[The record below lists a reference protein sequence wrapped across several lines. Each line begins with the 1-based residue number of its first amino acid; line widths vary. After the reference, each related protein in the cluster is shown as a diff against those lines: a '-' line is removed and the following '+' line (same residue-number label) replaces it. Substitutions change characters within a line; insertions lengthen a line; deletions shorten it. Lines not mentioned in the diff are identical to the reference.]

1 MRTCNEAQD
10 DVNRFIMSLLVQCG
24 LECQKVTG
32 FAGDKRQTRDTRR
45 ILSRNHHRS
54 KYVLNI
60 HRAYICASKQIDGNR
75 LVSRLEQRARERAE
89 RQGKKEIIQGEK
101 NGIRYYYMPTCCIG
115 SNGVI
120 MLKMFHLSFKK
131 LFYTN
136 SLQLL
141 LSKDISHQS
150 SIPAPI

>member
-60 HRAYICASKQIDGNR
+60 YRAYICASKQIDGNR
-75 LVSRLEQRARERAE
+75 LVSRLEQRARESRE
-89 RQGKKEIIQGEK
+89 TRKEGDNTRRK